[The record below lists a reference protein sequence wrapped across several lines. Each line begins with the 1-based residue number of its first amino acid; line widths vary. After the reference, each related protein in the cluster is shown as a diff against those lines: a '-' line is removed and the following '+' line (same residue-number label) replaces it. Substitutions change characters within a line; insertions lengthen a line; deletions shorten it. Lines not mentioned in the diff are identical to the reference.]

1 MSQARAILATFLVCM
16 CVPFTAWAMQRTS
29 LHVSFTPMRL
39 GHDTSVALDVN
50 VTGSA
55 GHIPSPLTTIE
66 VHYPSDLGLA
76 VSELGLETCS
86 PATLESTGLA
96 GCPADSRMGRGSA
109 RAEIAIG
116 PRIIQETAAI
126 TILRAPEQNGH
137 FALLFYAEAENP
149 ISAKLLL
156 PGLLVRGPA
165 AQEETIRIN
174 LPLIHGLPGGP
185 DVAITQLHTTFGPQG
200 LTYHERVGNR
210 LIAYRPRG
218 ILLPNRC
225 PHEGFDFG
233 ATFTGIDGT
242 RTSAHATIPCSPFR

>member
-1 MSQARAILATFLVCM
+1 MSQARAILATLLLCM
-16 CVPFTAWAMQRTS
+16 CLPFTAWAIQRTS

-39 GHDTSVALDVN
+39 GHETSVALDVN

-55 GHIPSPLTTIE
+55 GRIPSPLTTIE
-66 VHYPSDLGLA
+66 VHYPSELGLA

-86 PATLESTGLA
+86 PATIEAAGVA
-96 GCPADSRMGRGSA
+96 GCPANSRMGRGSA

-116 PRIIQETAAI
+116 PRIVQETAAI
-126 TILRAPEQNGH
+126 TILRAPERNGH
-137 FALLFYAEAENP
+137 FALLFDAEAENP

-165 AQEETIRIN
+165 PREETIRIN

-200 LTYHERVGNR
+200 LAYHERVGGR
-210 LIAYRPRG
+210 LITYQPRG
-218 ILLPNRC
+218 ILLPHRC
-225 PHEGFDFG
+225 PREGFVFG
-233 ATFTGIDGT
+233 ATFTGLDGSH
-242 RTSAHATIPCSPFR
+242 TSAHATIPCPPFR

>member
-1 MSQARAILATFLVCM
+1 MILATLLLCM
-16 CVPFTAWAMQRTS
+16 CVPITAWAMQTAS
-29 LHVSFTPMRL
+29 LHVSFTPMHL
-39 GHDTSVALDVN
+39 GHDTSVALDVK

-66 VHYPSDLGLA
+66 VHYPSNLGLA

-86 PATLESTGLA
+86 PTRLEATGPT
-96 GCPADSRMGRGSA
+96 GCPANSRMGRGSA

-156 PGLLVRGPA
+156 PGLLLRGPA
-165 AQEETIRIN
+165 AREETIRID

-185 DVAITQLHTTFGPQG
+185 DVAITQLHATFGPHG
-200 LTYHERVGNR
+200 LVYHERIGSKLVT
-210 LIAYRPRG
+210 YQPRG
-218 ILLPNRC
+218 ILLPSRC
-225 PHEGFDFG
+225 PREGFDFG
-233 ATFTGIDGT
+233 ATFTGLDGSH
-242 RTSAHATIPCSPFR
+242 TSAHATIPCSPFR